1 MASKGS
7 PKLCP
12 TSSMPNSSSK
22 CKPTTTT
29 TTTTSSSRT
38 KARHDRP
45 VEENLEVKIRKIVFS
60 DVVVKRKN
68 RAYWVRKWRLWDLT
82 ISIGVM
88 VHVHVMCFLYA
99 YSTFS
104 LSRFLVGL
112 CIGIITG
119 MFGISVSYHRNLAH
133 RAFNLPKWL
142 EYLFAY
148 CGILSFQGHPILWV
162 SMHRLHHQFADE
174 DRDPHSPTEGFW
186 FSHMNWIF
194 DIKYI
199 LQKRGGVNNVRDLEK
214 QFFYRFLQKTN
225 YIHPFLPAIPL
236 LWWGGFPM
244 LVWGL
249 YVRTAL
255 AFHSTFLVNSACHI
269 WGYQAWNTG
278 DLSKNNWL
286 VALITFGEGWHNN
299 HHAFEFSARHGHEWW
314 QFDPGWYVIKLLELV
329 GLATHVKVPSE
340 TQKQRMV
347 ALNKKART

>member
-1 MASKGS
+1 
-7 PKLCP
+7 
-12 TSSMPNSSSK
+12 MPRTQSLSI
-22 CKPTTTT
+22 
-29 TTTTSSSRT
+29 SSRYQVKSNRDYEQVIRLVDYNWISKT
-38 KARHDRP
+38 KARHDHP

-68 RAYWVRKWRLWDLT
+68 RAYWVRKWRLWDFT
-82 ISIGVM
+82 ISIGLM

-194 DIKYI
+194 DIK
-199 LQKRGGVNNVRDLEK
+199 
-214 QFFYRFLQKTN
+214 
-225 YIHPFLPAIPL
+225 
-236 LWWGGFPM
+236 
-244 LVWGL
+244 
-249 YVRTAL
+249 
-255 AFHSTFLVNSACHI
+255 
-269 WGYQAWNTG
+269 
-278 DLSKNNWL
+278 L
-286 VALITFGEGWHNN
+286 VALMTFGEGWHNN